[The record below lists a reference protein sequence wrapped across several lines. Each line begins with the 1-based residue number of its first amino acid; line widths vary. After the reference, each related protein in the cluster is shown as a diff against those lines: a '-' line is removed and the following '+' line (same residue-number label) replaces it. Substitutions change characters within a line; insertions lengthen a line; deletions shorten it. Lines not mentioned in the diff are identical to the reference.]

1 MNNKIHEECIDI
13 YKQKLEVNNKIN
25 ALIKHK
31 HYEYELIDIKNEEGE
46 ILKELNIYVVKL
58 MTYLWEQPKLIAN
71 ILSTA
76 DKTDITEYL
85 APLIANNFY
94 ENILSPNY
102 IEDNL
107 LYVLTLLLKEEIN
120 NLKNINDYSIFLK
133 ETPCSFLLGEL
144 NEKKDIQTFFKTI
157 ITKAVEKLESNCSNK
172 DLIFNLQKIEEE
184 IQKKINM
191 DKKDDKN
198 DNKSILSSFSRFSK
212 KKSNNIIRNSVSLM
226 DVSLSLENESDLDIT
241 KSIIFESKNIK
252 EKYFTYFS
260 KEKIIEL
267 KEKAKIENEN
277 KEEKETTDILYDIYL
292 KKLSSENCNK
302 SNTNNKK
309 KNNKYANDK
318 FLIDLDNIEK
328 VKQIYTDNFYRVID
342 CINIIISNMLE
353 NLYCLPYSV
362 KCICKIIS
370 ILIKKKFPNI
380 NIIEQ
385 NAFIS
390 RFFFAKLFLPFFLF
404 PAYEALITNIL
415 ITKKTVSNLKII
427 SDILL
432 KLMSGELYTNDL
444 ETNGYTPFNIFFIEK
459 MPEVINIFKEIKIVN
474 LPKFI
479 EKLLNNQ
486 LPEDFKLNY
495 FEENPEEIINHR
507 SICFTIDDINAIIR
521 TLVLKKELYFSTKE
535 NKGLQKTYEKLCS
548 NSSKYIIN
556 EIYKKQTFLKKTS
569 SKNLSN
575 TKEKNDHNSN
585 SKQSNLPRIYYFLI
599 SDILINEKYKK
610 VFKLEQKEPSFKI
623 EELKTIENDTE
634 LIKNNLIRVKN
645 SICSILYNYHTLIK
659 KDFPEGTTIDTKSL
673 LNEIKK
679 YIISNNYLIDDSIP
693 TQWFLNFL
701 SENLQKIPETY
712 INNDYELLY
721 DEIEKDIN
729 NSINNLNFNTICI
742 IHENLNYAKRQK
754 NNYEKKKSRLKKVKL
769 NDKIN
774 NIIEKISI
782 PVAIY
787 FDYDKKHLKIE
798 KAKYN
803 IKQLQLVDDQV
814 IIDTKNHCKI
824 CKTIK
829 IFTNEFP
836 NLTKYQ
842 IYQDINL
849 FELEKEL
856 NLPDK
861 LQVYFDIIK
870 EHLQKYKILNENNL
884 NKIGNQLYD
893 YISAKIYDKIF
904 PKEDAID
911 DKIFSQTIMLNW
923 IEPKHFIQDKKNY
936 CFDGFLPD
944 VNIFLKKL
952 ETQKCPAKKF
962 GYMSKI
968 FESIRN
974 LVKFNGG
981 DMMTGVDDQ
990 MPILNYALIK
1000 AHPLRIYSN
1009 CKYMELFLGERK
1021 NKKEDSEL
1029 IQLLS
1034 LCDFICNMSYS
1045 KLINVS
1051 KEEYNNKCLEAAKS
1065 GEIKKS
1071 GTIK

>member
-1 MNNKIHEECIDI
+1 MNNKINEECFSI
-13 YKQKLEVNNKIN
+13 YKKKLEVSNKIN
-25 ALIKHK
+25 ALIKQK

-71 ILSTA
+71 IISTA
-76 DKTDITEYL
+76 DKTDIIEYL

-102 IEDNL
+102 MEDNL
-107 LYVLTLLLKEEIN
+107 LYVLTLLLQEEIN
-120 NLKNINDYSIFLK
+120 SLKNINDYSIFLK
-133 ETPCSFLLGEL
+133 DTPCSFLLGEL
-144 NEKKDIQTFFKTI
+144 NDKKDIQTFFKII

-172 DLIFNLQKIEEE
+172 DLIFDLRKIEKEQE
-184 IQKKINM
+184 NF
-191 DKKDDKN
+191 DKKNDRN
-198 DNKSILSSFSRFSK
+198 DNRSILSILSK
-212 KKSNNIIRNSVSLM
+212 KKSNIIRNSINM
-226 DVSLSLENESDLDIT
+226 DDDLCLENEPDLDFT
-241 KSIIFESKNIK
+241 KSIIVESSIIK
-252 EKYFTYFS
+252 EKYLTYFS

-267 KEKAKIENEN
+267 KEKQKIENDN
-277 KEEKETTDILYDIYL
+277 KKEKGNNDILYDIYL
-292 KKLSSENCNK
+292 NKLSSSESQNK
-302 SNTNNKK
+302 SNINNK
-309 KNNKYANDK
+309 KNNKYDNEQ
-318 FLIDLDNIEK
+318 FLNDLDNNEN
-328 VKQIYTDNFYRVID
+328 VKKIYTNNFYRVID
-342 CINIIISNMLE
+342 CINMIISGVLE
-353 NLYCLPYSV
+353 NIYFLPYSI

-390 RFFFAKLFLPFFLF
+390 KFFFGKLLLPFFLF
-404 PAYEALITNIL
+404 PAYEALITNFL
-415 ITKKTVSNLKII
+415 ISKKTVSNLKII

-432 KLMSGELYTNDL
+432 KLTSGELYTNDL
-444 ETNGYTPFNIFFIEK
+444 ETNDFTPFNLFFIEK
-459 MPEVINIFKEIKIVN
+459 MPEVINIFKEIKTVN
-474 LPKFI
+474 LPNFI

-495 FEENPEEIINHR
+495 FEQNPEEIINHR

-521 TLVLKKELYFSTKE
+521 TIGLKKELYFSDKI

-548 NSSKYIIN
+548 NSSKYIIS
-556 EIYKKQTFLKKTS
+556 EINKRQTFLKKTS
-569 SKNLSN
+569 SKNITIL
-575 TKEKNDHNSN
+575 KDKNGNF
-585 SKQSNLPRIYYFLI
+585 KQSCVPRIYYFLI
-599 SDILINEKYKK
+599 SDILINEKYKTI
-610 VFKLEQKEPSFKI
+610 FKLEQKEPNFRI
-623 EELKTIENDTE
+623 EELKKIENDTD
-634 LIKNNLIRVKN
+634 LMQNNLIRVKN
-645 SICSILYNYHTLIK
+645 SICSILYNFHTLLK
-659 KDFPEGTTIDTKSL
+659 KDFPEETTVDTKSIFK
-673 LNEIKK
+673 EIKK
-679 YIISNNYLIDDSIP
+679 YSNSKNYLIDDSIP

-701 SENLQKIPETY
+701 SENIQKIPETY
-712 INNDYELLY
+712 ISNDYELLY
-721 DEIEKDIN
+721 EEIEKDIN
-729 NSINNLNFNTICI
+729 NSINNLNFNTICTV
-742 IHENLNYAKRQK
+742 HENLNYAKRQK
-754 NNYEKKKSRLKKVKL
+754 KNYEKKKKRLKKVKL
-769 NDKIN
+769 NDKIS

-787 FDYDKKHLKIE
+787 FDYDTKHLKIE
-798 KAKYN
+798 KANVN
-803 IKQLQLVDDQV
+803 IKQLQFTDDQV
-814 IIDTKNHCKI
+814 IIDTKKHCKI

-829 IFTNEFP
+829 IFINEFP

-842 IYQDINL
+842 IYQDVNL
-849 FELEKEL
+849 FELAKTL

-870 EHLQKYKILNENNL
+870 EHLQKCKILNEKNL
-884 NKIGNQLYD
+884 NLIGNLIYD
-893 YISAKIYDKIF
+893 YILSKIHDKIF
-904 PKEDAID
+904 PKEDRID

-944 VNIFLKKL
+944 VNNFLKKL
-952 ETQKCPAKKF
+952 EKQKCPAKKF
-962 GYMSKI
+962 SLMSKI

-981 DMMTGVDDQ
+981 DTMTGVDDQ

-1034 LCDFICNMSYS
+1034 LCDFIYNMNYS

-1051 KEEYNNKCLEAAKS
+1051 KEEYNFKCQQAAKS
-1065 GEIKKS
+1065 DDLRKNYTNK
-1071 GTIK
+1071 

>member
-1 MNNKIHEECIDI
+1 MNNKINGECFDI
-13 YKQKLEVNNKIN
+13 YKKKLEVNTKIK

-58 MTYLWEQPKLIAN
+58 MTYLWEQPKLIAK
-71 ILSTA
+71 IISTA
-76 DKTDITEYL
+76 DKTDIKEYL

-107 LYVLTLLLKEEIN
+107 LYVLTLLLQEEIN

-144 NEKKDIQTFFKTI
+144 NEKKDIKTFFKMI

-172 DLIFNLQKIEEE
+172 DLIFSLSKIEEG
-184 IQKKINM
+184 IQKKENM
-191 DKKDDKN
+191 DKKNEKS
-198 DNKSILSSFSRFSK
+198 DNKSILSRFSK
-212 KKSNNIIRNSVSLM
+212 KKSSVIRDSINNM
-226 DVSLSLENESDLDIT
+226 DHSICLENESELEFT
-241 KSIIFESKNIK
+241 KSTTFESKIIK
-252 EKYFTYFS
+252 EKYLGYFS
-260 KEKIIEL
+260 KEKILEL
-267 KEKAKIENEN
+267 KEIVKKQKEN
-277 KEEKETTDILYDIYL
+277 KKEQEILDILYDIYL
-292 KKLSSENCNK
+292 KKLSLNESKNK
-302 SNTNNKK
+302 SNTSKK
-309 KNNKYANDK
+309 KNNKYDNEK
-318 FLIDLDNIEK
+318 FLNDLDNNEK
-328 VKQIYTDNFYRVID
+328 VKKIYMDNFYKVID
-342 CINIIISNMLE
+342 CITIIISNMLE
-353 NLYCLPYSV
+353 NLYLLPYSV
-362 KCICKIIS
+362 KCICKIIA

-390 RFFFAKLFLPFFLF
+390 KFFFAKLFLPFFLF

-415 ITKKTVSNLKII
+415 ISKKTVSNLKII

-432 KLMSGELYTNDL
+432 QLMSGELYTNDI
-444 ETNGYTPFNIFFIEK
+444 ETDGFTPFNFFFIEK
-459 MPEVINIFKEIKIVN
+459 MPEVINIFKEIKTVN

-486 LPEDFKLNY
+486 LPKDFKLKY

-507 SICFTIDDINAIIR
+507 SICFTIDDISAIMR
-521 TLVLKKELYFSTKE
+521 TIELKKEFYFNDIG

-556 EIYKKQTFLKKTS
+556 EISKKQTSSSLKTIS
-569 SKNLSN
+569 SKNLIA
-575 TKEKNDHNSN
+575 KEKNDN
-585 SKQSNLPRIYYFLI
+585 KQNLPRIYYFLI

-610 VFKLEQKEPSFKI
+610 VFKLEQKEPSFRIK
-623 EELKTIENDTE
+623 ELKTIENDTD
-634 LIKNNLIRVKN
+634 LIQNNLIRVKN

-659 KDFPEGTTIDTKSL
+659 NDFPEGTTIDTKSIF
-673 LNEIKK
+673 NEIKK
-679 YIISNNYLIDDSIP
+679 YIKSNNYLIDDSIP

-712 INNDYELLY
+712 INNDYALLY
-721 DEIEKDIN
+721 DEIERDIN
-729 NSINNLNFNTICI
+729 NSINSLNFNTICI
-742 IHENLNYAKRQK
+742 VHENLNYAKRQK
-754 NNYEKKKSRLKKVKL
+754 NNYEKKKKSLKKVKL

-774 NIIEKISI
+774 NIIERISI

-798 KAKYN
+798 KANVN
-803 IKQLQLVDDQV
+803 IKQLQSTDDQV
-814 IIDTKNHCKI
+814 IIDNKKKCKV

-849 FELEKEL
+849 FELEKNL
-856 NLPDK
+856 NLPEK

-870 EHLQKYKILNENNL
+870 EHLQKTKILNEKNL
-884 NKIGNQLYD
+884 NLIGNSLYD
-893 YISAKIYDKIF
+893 YILVKIYDKIF
-904 PKEDAID
+904 PKEDNID

-944 VNIFLKKL
+944 VNNFLKKL
-952 ETQKCPAKKF
+952 EKQKCPAKKF
-962 GYMSKI
+962 CYMSKI

-981 DMMTGVDDQ
+981 DTMTGVDDQ

-1000 AHPLRIYSN
+1000 AQPLRIYSN

-1034 LCDFICNMSYS
+1034 LCDFIYNMSYS

-1051 KEEYNNKCLEAAKS
+1051 KEEYDCKCQEAAKNDDF
-1065 GEIKKS
+1065 KK
-1071 GTIK
+1071 K